1 MRPIKLE
8 IEGLQSFREKQTI
21 DFEALTEHGLFGIFG
36 ETGSGKSTIL
46 DALTLAL
53 YGNVVR
59 IKDTQKDTL
68 IDLLNIGA
76 EKIMVAYEFFIGDDR
91 YLVERTFPKKKNK
104 KELGQSK
111 ARFLVNGEVEA
122 DKVSDVNSCI
132 GEIIGLSM
140 DDFTRSV
147 VLPQGKFGEFL
158 KLTGKEKRDMLERV
172 FGLEEY
178 GKKLMGKLSNE
189 KNSKE
194 KDVAALNNIILGKG
208 DATPEELQVKKD
220 EFKILRRAKED
231 LVEKYEIFM
240 KDYFQKEEIY
250 KLIREKSEVLDDKL
264 ALESHKV
271 EAEHTDEKIKKGEKS
286 AQVMDFFHKLSKCQ
300 EDIKEY
306 QSNLELLGK
315 DLLAKKNS
323 MEMLAETLGKLEDSE
338 NERMERDR
346 KILLNPEEYEAVS
359 NGVHKGEKFL
369 ELNYELDLLREKIS
383 QTETLLKIL
392 EENAKEND
400 INLTEVTG
408 KLEALGDEDKDALEN
423 IRNRMETLTLE
434 RKEVELLEKDVKFL
448 EAELSESEKIKS
460 TIEKSLSLKEDELKK
475 ACEVRDGQ
483 IAWKMAKDL
492 KEGESCPVCG
502 SKDHPQVAVAS
513 EGVTDDNIIES
524 IEAEKRTIEQ
534 ELYKINLEKI
544 LSDLKSKKAQLKERN
559 LSDMDSDIEK
569 IKKESEDIKIKND
582 EIQRKKE
589 EFTGL
594 KNKLI
599 TEKTLIGEK
608 AENCQRTIAEL
619 KESEKSKGSRR
630 DLIKIELENTVPEHM
645 SEGLC
650 IEGLQKRL
658 GEMKEMEKEQR
669 NIKNELINIRKNIS
683 EKRKLVDELKENIHV
698 IESKSSGIKG
708 SLGEKVSQVELYRKE
723 AEEKMEIFGFLSEKE
738 AEESFLSDD
747 EMATLKGWLKE
758 YQEKCEKN
766 RISLENLDKKIAG
779 RVVTESEWA
788 ISQNEKEAFE
798 NQKKELE
805 TKIVLL
811 EKSIGDMEKLLKEV
825 GDLKKESDRKKKEL
839 SLLEDLSKLF
849 QGNAFVEYLAVSR
862 LRSIV
867 SNAARRLSR
876 ITNGKYSL
884 AIDDSANFLVVDNFN
899 GGEKRRSSTLSGG
912 ETFLVSLSLAL
923 ALSNQI
929 QLKGKSQ
936 LEFFFLDE
944 GFGTLDSSLLDR
956 VINSLETLKN
966 QEKLKVGIIT
976 HVDDIKE
983 RVPRKLQV
991 YAAIPGERGTKVE
1004 MT

>member
-1 MRPIKLE
+1 
-8 IEGLQSFREKQTI
+8 
-21 DFEALTEHGLFGIFG
+21 
-36 ETGSGKSTIL
+36 
-46 DALTLAL
+46 
-53 YGNVVR
+53 
-59 IKDTQKDTL
+59 
-68 IDLLNIGA
+68 
-76 EKIMVAYEFFIGDDR
+76 
-91 YLVERTFPKKKNK
+91 
-104 KELGQSK
+104 
-111 ARFLVNGEVEA
+111 
-122 DKVSDVNSCI
+122 
-132 GEIIGLSM
+132 
-140 DDFTRSV
+140 
-147 VLPQGKFGEFL
+147 
-158 KLTGKEKRDMLERV
+158 
-172 FGLEEY
+172 
-178 GKKLMGKLSNE
+178 
-189 KNSKE
+189 
-194 KDVAALNNIILGKG
+194 
-208 DATPEELQVKKD
+208 
-220 EFKILRRAKED
+220 
-231 LVEKYEIFM
+231 
-240 KDYFQKEEIY
+240 
-250 KLIREKSEVLDDKL
+250 
-264 ALESHKV
+264 
-271 EAEHTDEKIKKGEKS
+271 
-286 AQVMDFFHKLSKCQ
+286 
-300 EDIKEY
+300 
-306 QSNLELLGK
+306 
-315 DLLAKKNS
+315 
-323 MEMLAETLGKLEDSE
+323 
-338 NERMERDR
+338 
-346 KILLNPEEYEAVS
+346 
-359 NGVHKGEKFL
+359 
-369 ELNYELDLLREKIS
+369 
-383 QTETLLKIL
+383 
-392 EENAKEND
+392 
-400 INLTEVTG
+400 
-408 KLEALGDEDKDALEN
+408 
-423 IRNRMETLTLE
+423 

-448 EAELSESEKIKS
+448 EDELSELEKIKS
-460 TIEKSLSLKEDELKK
+460 TLKRSLSLKEDELKK

-483 IAWKMAKDL
+483 IAWKMAKNL

-502 SKDHPQVAVAS
+502 SKEHPQVAEAS
-513 EGVTDDNIIES
+513 EGVADDNIIES
-524 IEAEKRTIEQ
+524 IEAEKKSIEQ
-534 ELYKINLEKI
+534 KLYKINLEKI

-559 LSDMDSDIEK
+559 LSDMDSEIEK

-589 EFTGL
+589 ELTGL

-599 TEKTLIGEK
+599 TEKTLIIEK
-608 AENCQRTIAEL
+608 TANCQITIAEL

-630 DLIKIELENTVPEHM
+630 DLIKIELENTVPKYM

-669 NIKNELINIRKNIS
+669 NIKNELINIRKDIS
-683 EKRKLVDELKENIHV
+683 EKRKLVDDLKENIHV

-708 SLGEKVSQVELYRKE
+708 SLGEKESQAELYRKE
-723 AEEKMEIFGFLSEKE
+723 AEEKMEIFGFLSENE

-747 EMATLKGWLKE
+747 EMATLKGWIKE

-788 ISQNEKEAFE
+788 ISQNEKVAFE

-805 TKIVLL
+805 SKIVLL

-944 GFGTLDSSLLDR
+944 GFGTLDSSLLER